1 MEALIYFPFLN
12 PLSRSM
18 GSFDFSAISP
28 EPTCI
33 TPPELGDKVVEHAAK
48 AAMPNVKNELPEA
61 LWANDGVVPLFS
73 QWHPHE
79 CR

>member
-1 MEALIYFPFLN
+1 MEALIYFPFLY

-48 AAMPNVKNELPEA
+48 AAMPNVKHELPEA